1 MGVKILTI
9 QAFSIFSW
17 VLNLP
22 PGSPHLKD
30 ANPEIVDMYTSRSTP
45 VMTKAQLNHADDI
58 VKLKSPWWKKL
69 WDGDEQQVID
79 ISKKNEELNF

>member
-1 MGVKILTI
+1 
-9 QAFSIFSW
+9 
-17 VLNLP
+17 
-22 PGSPHLKD
+22 
-30 ANPEIVDMYTSRSTP
+30 
-45 VMTKAQLNHADDI
+45 MTKAQLNHADDI